1 MKKLLILR
9 LLILLVVGA
18 SLANL
23 ARAWWVNGHAT
34 LVEAAAFALPDDMP
48 EFFRKAG
55 KALGHF
61 VGDPDRWKNP
71 SAKFLRAGTSADHF
85 LDLDDVEPMTQPIPM
100 SNVMRD
106 DVVGVVLDRDEVLAA
121 APLAERDHTNGTNP
135 RRASSSV
142 FLILGHS
149 VA

>member
-34 LVEAAAFALPDDMP
+34 LVEAAASALPDDMP

-85 LDLDDVEPMTQPIPM
+85 LDLEDVEGGDGFGG
-100 SNVMRD
+100 SGHGG
-106 DVVGVVLDRDEVLAA
+106 VGSQKARGKRHEA
-121 APLAERDHTNGTNP
+121 
-135 RRASSSV
+135 
-142 FLILGHS
+142 
-149 VA
+149 